1 MSDVPPEGIQVQI
14 SFKYTSGNLIYTLPL
29 RTERTWIVYLAAEM
43 EEPYEIALAHYQLL
57 LSAADLLVFRDR
69 QELFVRATPV
79 LVSLIYQLKYS
90 MPRG

>member
-1 MSDVPPEGIQVQI
+1 
-14 SFKYTSGNLIYTLPL
+14 
-29 RTERTWIVYLAAEM
+29 M
-43 EEPYEIALAHYQLL
+43 EEPYETALAHYQLL

-69 QELFVRATPV
+69 QELFVRAAPV